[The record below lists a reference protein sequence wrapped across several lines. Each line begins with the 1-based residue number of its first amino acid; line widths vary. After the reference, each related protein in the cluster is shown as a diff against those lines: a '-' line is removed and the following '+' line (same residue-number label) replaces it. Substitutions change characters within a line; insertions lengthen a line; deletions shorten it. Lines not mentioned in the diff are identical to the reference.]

1 MNEIVNEV
9 QDTVLVNAYGSNEFI
24 DRITNYNKKIYEDEL
39 TSLKNRRYLND
50 RFDLLVDS
58 TFKENTSLSVVMMDI
73 DDFKTIHDVNE
84 HLFTDAVIKKTAQT
98 LISNFSVSRGDIII
112 RYGGDEFFIALKN
125 ISRQLLEQ
133 RIKTI
138 QKALKEQEYPV
149 SISHQKSTPTS

>member
-24 DRITNYNKKIYEDEL
+24 ARITNYNKKIYEDEL
-39 TSLKNRRYLND
+39 TLLKNRRYLND
-50 RFDLLVDS
+50 KFDLLVDS
-58 TFKENTSLSVVMMDI
+58 TFKENTSLSVVMDI
-73 DDFKTIHDVNE
+73 DDFTIINDVNGY
-84 HLFTDAVIKKTAQT
+84 LFTDAVIKKTAQT
-98 LISNFSVSRGDIII
+98 LISNFSVSRGDIIV

-125 ISRQLLEQ
+125 ISRPLLEQ

-149 SISHQKSTPTS
+149 SISAG

>member
-1 MNEIVNEV
+1 
-9 QDTVLVNAYGSNEFI
+9 
-24 DRITNYNKKIYEDEL
+24 
-39 TSLKNRRYLND
+39 
-50 RFDLLVDS
+50 
-58 TFKENTSLSVVMMDI
+58 MMDI

-149 SISHQKSTPTS
+149 SISHQKSTPTSQVGGEFSVTVL

>member
-1 MNEIVNEV
+1 M
-9 QDTVLVNAYGSNEFI
+9 
-24 DRITNYNKKIYEDEL
+24 
-39 TSLKNRRYLND
+39 
-50 RFDLLVDS
+50 DS

-112 RYGGDEFFIALKN
+112 RYDGDEFFIALKN